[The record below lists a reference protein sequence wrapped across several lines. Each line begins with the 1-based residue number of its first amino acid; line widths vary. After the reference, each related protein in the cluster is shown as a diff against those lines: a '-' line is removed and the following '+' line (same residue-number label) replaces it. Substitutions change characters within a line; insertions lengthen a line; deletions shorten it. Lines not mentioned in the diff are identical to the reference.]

1 LLTHHFGWDFLG
13 ELAMVI
19 TFKKSLKS
27 FGQSLMN
34 EGRILR
40 AEGHTLAEDAKWSR
54 NETLL
59 AQAKRMELEGNMMV
73 NRGYALATGTV

>member
-1 LLTHHFGWDFLG
+1 
-13 ELAMVI
+13 MVI